1 MGDGV
6 NKIENKLAGSL
17 GVDYRPSILF
27 GCSLPPF
34 AADIRKR
41 IARFS
46 RSVPPLFLLC
56 MCAAVLRLQ
65 CGCLFLSL
73 WDWNPS
79 APLQKKWNG
88 FLKILRPVADFDA
101 PFQIARRAENLPSP
115 ATGLPGFEEGGGII
129 FSARREYSKGEI
141 RKYRKRC
148 RDWICRVRGKFAAFC
163 PSING
168 MRLLWGPCR
177 IRYVPYGAGEKA

>member
-1 MGDGV
+1 M
-6 NKIENKLAGSL
+6 
-17 GVDYRPSILF
+17 P
-27 GCSLPPF
+27 PHPF

-41 IARFS
+41 IAKFP

-73 WDWNPS
+73 WDWKPLRSPS
-79 APLQKKWNG
+79 KKWNG
-88 FLKILRPVADFDA
+88 FLKILRPAAGFDA
-101 PFQIARRAENLPSP
+101 PFKTARRAGNLPSP
-115 ATGLPGFEEGGGII
+115 ATGLPGFEAGGGII
-129 FSARREYSKGEI
+129 FSARRGYLKGEI

-148 RDWICRVRGKFAAFC
+148 RSGIFHACGKFAAFC

-168 MRLLWGPCR
+168 MRLLWEPCR
-177 IRYVPYGAGEKA
+177 IRYVLYGDGEKP